1 MKRLLMTVSLSVVA
15 AGVGCTPASQNP
27 QAIRQNTAAATET
40 AKQDARAVVQGVYD
54 GLRGQKAVNI
64 NTAGKLELEKL
75 PGIDSARADRI
86 IANRPYSSTE
96 DLRKK
101 GIVPTAEYNRI
112 EAHIKTR

>member
-1 MKRLLMTVSLSVVA
+1 MKRLLMTMSLSAVA
-15 AGVGCTPASQNP
+15 AATGCTPASQNP

-40 AKQDARAVVQGVYD
+40 AKQDAKAVVQGVYD
-54 GLRGQKAVNI
+54 GLRGQKAINI

-75 PGIDSARADRI
+75 PGIDGARAERI

-101 GIVPTAEYNRI
+101 GILPTAEYNRI
-112 EAHIKTR
+112 AAHIKTR